1 MKNTVKTRIDS
12 VTENLKVGLIAL
24 GCEKNRIDA
33 EIMLASLENSGFE
46 ICPEESECDVI
57 IVHTC
62 AFIDRAKEESIENIL
77 AAAEQKKTGK
87 CKKLIV
93 TGCLAERY
101 RNEITQ
107 SIPEVDAVLGT
118 KSYDKI
124 VEAIKKSDGKKYEHY
139 RSLDKASPAGQRV
152 LSSPNYSVYLKIA
165 EGCSN
170 HCSYCVIP
178 SLRGEFMPRKF
189 AEVVAEAE
197 ALAAN
202 GAVEINLIA
211 QDTTAY
217 PDLCRLVRR
226 IAKIETV
233 KWIRILYCRPEE
245 LSDDIIDLFAT
256 EDKLVKYMDIPL
268 QHASE
273 HILKL
278 MNRPMSDGE
287 LKALISVL
295 KDRIPGV
302 SLRTTFITGFPH
314 ETEEDFEILCNFVK
328 SSRFNN
334 LGVFTYS
341 REEGTKAGRMRGQI
355 DEETKRR
362 RADIIMGIQN
372 TLLESVNK
380 DFIGKTF
387 DVLCEGYDEE
397 KELFCGR
404 AYFQAPEV
412 DGKIYFSSEDPA
424 EEGEFYRVRLDIYD
438 SYDFYGK
445 AVM

>member
-1 MKNTVKTRIDS
+1 MKNTVKTRNDS
-12 VTENLKVGLIAL
+12 VTEKPKVGLIAL

-33 EIMLASLENSGFE
+33 EIMLAALENDGCE
-46 ICPEESECDVI
+46 ICPDENECDVI

-62 AFIDRAKEESIENIL
+62 AFIDKAKEESIENIL
-77 AAAEQKKTGK
+77 SAAEQKKTGK

-101 RNEITQ
+101 RSEIFE
-107 SIPEVDAVLGT
+107 SIPEVDAVLGS
-118 KSYDKI
+118 KSFDKI
-124 VEAIKKSDGKKYEHY
+124 TEAVKSVKGKKYEHY
-139 RSLDKASPAGQRV
+139 RSLDKTPPSGQRV
-152 LSSPNYSVYLKIA
+152 LSSPDYSVYLKIA

-178 SLRGEFMPRKF
+178 MLRGEFMPRKF
-189 AEVVAEAE
+189 ADVVSEAE

-226 IAKIETV
+226 IAQIETV
-233 KWIRILYCRPEE
+233 KWIRILYFRPEE
-245 LSDDIIDLFAT
+245 ITDEMIELFAT
-256 EDKLVKYMDIPL
+256 EKKLVKYMDIPL

-273 HILKL
+273 HVLKL

-287 LKALISVL
+287 LKALVANL
-295 KDRIPGV
+295 RAKIPGV

-328 SSRFNN
+328 EARFNN

-341 REEGTKAGRMRGQI
+341 REEGTKAGRMHGQI
-355 DEETKRR
+355 DEETKQR
-362 RADIIMGIQN
+362 RADIVMDIQN
-372 TLLESVNK
+372 TLLESING
-380 DFIGKTF
+380 DFTGKTF
-387 DVLCEGYDEE
+387 EVLCEGYDEE
-397 KELFCGR
+397 KELYTGR
-404 AYFQAPEV
+404 AYFQAPDI
-412 DGKIYFSSEDPA
+412 DGRVYFSSDDPA
-424 EEGEFYRVRLDIYD
+424 AEGKFYNVRLDVYD

-445 AVM
+445 AVI